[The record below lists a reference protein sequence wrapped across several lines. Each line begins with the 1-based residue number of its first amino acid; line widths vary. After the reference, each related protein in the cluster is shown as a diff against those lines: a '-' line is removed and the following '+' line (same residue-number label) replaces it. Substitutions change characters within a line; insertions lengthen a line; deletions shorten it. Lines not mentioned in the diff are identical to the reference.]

1 MLRKN
6 LKVGWR
12 NIWKNK
18 LFSFINIG
26 GITLGLAVT
35 TLILFWIVDEVSFDK
50 FHKNINQIYTVYEHQ
65 KYSDGQE
72 LFTGCTPFPLNNF
85 LETTYPEIE
94 KATTIYTFDKFPIKY
109 RDKVFE
115 DGPFIFTDNNFLQIF
130 SFNII
135 EGDKN
140 ALTAPNKIILTQRI
154 AQTLFGEEPPIGKIV
169 KFNSEQAYTVGAII
183 ENSGK
188 HSTFNFN
195 ILVNKEYMVDNFGTN
210 PESWNNNWPQTCIL
224 LADGTQHI
232 ELDKKIRSVCKENGQ
247 ENTDLY
253 LFPYKNERLYSYS
266 GENNRISYIYLFIAI
281 GIIIILIASINFVNY
296 STAWAEQRRQE
307 VGIRKTLGATKSLL
321 SAQFLYEKGM
331 MIFISVLIAAL
342 LVFILM
348 PLFGRISD
356 KDLSFSL
363 LQNRYILLLL
373 GGIVL
378 TTLLLSVV
386 YPAFY
391 ISSFNPAQ
399 GLRKRLKKQ
408 TGTFNFRGLL
418 VVFQFTLSIGLIIC
432 SITISNQLKFVNN
445 YDIGYNRDN
454 LIYLSL
460 MGDATSKHEVLAAE
474 IENLTGV
481 ISLAKADKLPFY
493 GGNSTWGFDWE
504 GKNPEKRVLINQ
516 MRVSPSYF
524 ETLGIQ
530 LTEGKTFSPIFEKVI
545 NVEEQKRFEVI
556 LNQEAIRSME
566 MENPIGKYFGL
577 GDEIRA
583 SIVGVTNNFNF
594 QTLKMGIEPMLLTPL
609 IENPNVLIMRV
620 NSAEF
625 VQTID
630 EIKNIW
636 AEIIPQ
642 MNCEVGFF
650 DDQLESMYNSETR
663 ISGLFKYFTFVAIF
677 IACIGLFGLSVY
689 ATERRKKEIGIR
701 KINGS
706 NVSEILALL
715 NKAFVK
721 WVVISFVIAC
731 PFAWIIMNK
740 WLENFAFKTTLSWWI
755 FVLAGIL
762 ALGIALITVSWQ
774 SWRAA
779 TRNPVEALRYE

>member
-18 LFSFINIG
+18 LSSLINIG
-26 GITLGLAVT
+26 GISIGLAVT
-35 TLILFWIVDEVSFDK
+35 ALILFWIIDELSFDK
-50 FHKNINQIYTVYEHQ
+50 FHTNIDQIYSVYEHQ
-65 KYSDGQE
+65 QYSEGQE
-72 LFTGCTPFPLNNF
+72 LYTGCTPFPLSNF
-85 LETTYPEIE
+85 LKTTFPEIN
-94 KATTIYTFDKFPIKY
+94 KATTFYTFDKYPIKY
-109 RDKVFE
+109 NDKVFE
-115 DGPFIFTDNNFLQIF
+115 EGPFIFTDNDFLEIF
-130 SFNII
+130 SFKII
-135 EGDKN
+135 EGDKD
-140 ALTAPNKIILTQRI
+140 ALTAPDNIVITRRI
-154 AQTLFGEEPPIGKIV
+154 AQTLFGDEHPIGKIV

-183 ENSGK
+183 ESPGKNS
-188 HSTFNFN
+188 SLNFN
-195 ILVNKEYMVDNFGTN
+195 ILVNKKYVVDNFGTN
-210 PESWNNNWPQTCIL
+210 PESWNNNWPRTCIL
-224 LADGTQHI
+224 VADGTQHS
-232 ELDKKIRSVCKENGQ
+232 ELYEKLRNTCKENGQ

-253 LFPYKNERLYSYS
+253 LFPFEKERLYSYS
-266 GENNRISYIYLFIAI
+266 GENNRILYIYLFITI
-281 GIIIILIASINFVNY
+281 GIIIILIACINFVNY

-331 MIFISVLIAAL
+331 MIFISVIIAAL
-342 LVFILM
+342 LVIILM

-391 ISSFNPAQ
+391 ISTFNPAQ
-399 GLRKRLKKQ
+399 VLKKRLKKQ
-408 TGTFNFRGLL
+408 TGVFNFRGLL
-418 VVFQFTLSIGLIIC
+418 VVFQFTLSIGLIIY
-432 SITISNQLKFVNN
+432 SIAISNQLKFVNN

-481 ISLAKADKLPFY
+481 TSLAKADKLPFY
-493 GGNSTWGFDWE
+493 GGNSSFGFDWE
-504 GKNPEKRVLINQ
+504 GKEPEKKVLINQ
-516 MRVSPSYF
+516 MRVSPNYF

-530 LTEGKTFSPIFEKVI
+530 LTEGETFSPIFDKVI
-545 NVEEQKRFEVI
+545 NVEEQKRFEVV

-566 MENPIGKYFGL
+566 MKNPIGKYFGL
-577 GDEIRA
+577 GEIRA
-583 SIVGVTNNFNF
+583 EIVGITNNFNF
-594 QTLKMGIEPMLLTPL
+594 QTLKMGMEPMLLTPL
-609 IENPNVLIMRV
+609 IENPNVLIMRI

-625 VQTID
+625 IQTID

-650 DDQLESMYNSETR
+650 DDRLESMYNSETR
-663 ISGLFKYFTFVAIF
+663 ISGLFKYFAFIAIF

-706 NVSEILALL
+706 KVSEILTLL

-721 WVVISFVIAC
+721 WVVVSFVIAC
-731 PFAWIIMNK
+731 PAAWFVMQK
-740 WLENFAFKTTLSWWI
+740 WLQNFAYKTELSWWI
-755 FVLAGIL
+755 FALAGIL
-762 ALGIALITVSWQ
+762 AMGIALITVSWQ

-779 TRNPVEALRYE
+779 TRNPVE